1 MTRFDEIYE
10 RLKSIAKRELARQQ
24 RNTLCTTALVHEAF
38 IKLAE
43 HASRAAL
50 RASTPPTANQSVA
63 ERAHVINLV
72 AKVMRQITVDHAR
85 AKQTQKRMA
94 LAQDIDAIMDDTL
107 RLVTP
112 AQDFDLVAFDQALS
126 QLEQQHPR
134 MARCMELSYF
144 AGVENQEIAQLAGV
158 DLRTVQR
165 DLLAARVILQ
175 AQLQG

>member
-10 RLKSIAKRELARQQ
+10 HLKSIAKRELARQQ

-43 HASRAAL
+43 HASRAVA
-50 RASTPPTANQSVA
+50 ATSPAVIQSVA
-63 ERAHVINLV
+63 ERSHLINLV

-85 AKQTQKRMA
+85 AKQAQKRQA
-94 LAQDIDAIMDDTL
+94 LEQDLDAVMDDTL
-107 RLVTP
+107 RLVVP
-112 AQDFDLVAFDQALS
+112 AEGFDLVAFDQALS

-165 DLLAARVILQ
+165 DLLAARLILQ
-175 AQLQG
+175 AQLQH